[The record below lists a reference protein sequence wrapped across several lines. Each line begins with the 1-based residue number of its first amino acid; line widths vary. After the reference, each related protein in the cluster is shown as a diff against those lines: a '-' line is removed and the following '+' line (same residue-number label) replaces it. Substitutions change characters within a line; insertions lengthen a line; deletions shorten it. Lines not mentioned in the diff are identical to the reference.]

1 MRTLL
6 TALTA
11 LMLFATPVVAGDWE
25 DGGAAFNASNYEKA
39 FRLLKPFAEQ
49 GHAAVQA
56 ILGYMY
62 TTGNGVPK
70 DDAKAVYWYLKAAEQ
85 GNAKAQANFGGLYGQ
100 GVGVPKD
107 AAKEVYWYR
116 KAAEQGVAQ
125 AQGNLGAMYHNGV
138 GVPEDYVQAYAWS
151 SIAAAQGRG
160 MAKENKGEVK
170 KVMTREQIAKG
181 QELAAEYWKKYV
193 LPFQEN

>member
-70 DDAKAVYWYLKAAEQ
+70 DD
-85 GNAKAQANFGGLYGQ
+85 
-100 GVGVPKD
+100 
-107 AAKEVYWYR
+107 AKEVYWYR